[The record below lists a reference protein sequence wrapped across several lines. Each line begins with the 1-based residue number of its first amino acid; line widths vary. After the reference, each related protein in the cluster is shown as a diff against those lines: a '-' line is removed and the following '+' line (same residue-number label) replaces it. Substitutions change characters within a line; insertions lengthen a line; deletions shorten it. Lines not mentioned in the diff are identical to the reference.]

1 MDADFAPRTRRTP
14 RRLAACAF
22 CLALLAGMLT
32 LTTQVA
38 SAAGPAKPLPGLVG
52 SAVAVSGSTVVV
64 GAPLAGKGGQVDV
77 YGRAGGTWSVRQVLA
92 DPSSSGRDEFGF
104 AVAISG
110 STMVVGAPFAGGT
123 STSLAPGAAY
133 VYARAGGTWSLQ
145 ASLEV
150 PAGATDFG
158 SAVAVTGSSVM
169 VGASELAVFLFT
181 RTGSAWQQAGRL
193 SGRGDGNVASLAM
206 WNSPAG
212 PLAGF
217 GAPFGDPGDADVF
230 ALSGG
235 TWGFQAELL
244 APVTDFAFG
253 SSMAGSGNLAVVGAP
268 DFTTCG
274 AAFVYRLSGK
284 HWTRLNHLRP
294 QGCNDLSA
302 GGSSVAISGS
312 TVLVGAPGTSNGC
325 GEVYAY
331 QVAGRDWTLVH
342 RFKPH
347 GCVSGARFGN
357 AVGLAVTPS
366 GPVALIGA
374 PGTDHGAGA
383 FYQLPF

>member
-1 MDADFAPRTRRTP
+1 MA
-14 RRLAACAF
+14 
-22 CLALLAGMLT
+22 
-32 LTTQVA
+32 
-38 SAAGPAKPLPGLVG
+38 
-52 SAVAVSGSTVVV
+52 
-64 GAPLAGKGGQVDV
+64 
-77 YGRAGGTWSVRQVLA
+77 
-92 DPSSSGRDEFGF
+92 
-104 AVAISG
+104 
-110 STMVVGAPFAGGT
+110 VGAPFAG
-123 STSLAPGAAY
+123 SLGHGVVY
-133 VYARAGGTWSLQ
+133 VYVRAGGTWSLQ
-145 ASLEV
+145 ASLET
-150 PAGATDFG
+150 PAGATGFG
-158 SAVAVTGSSVM
+158 SAVAVTGSSLM

-193 SGRGDGNVASLAM
+193 YGRGDGNVERLAM

-253 SSMAGSGNLAVVGAP
+253 SSITGSGNLAVVGAP
-268 DFTTCG
+268 DFTRCG

-302 GGSSVAISGS
+302 GGGSVAISGS
-312 TVLVGAPGTSNGC
+312 TVLVGAPGTANGC

-347 GCVSGARFGN
+347 GCVSGAGFGS

-374 PGTDHGAGA
+374 PGTDHDAGA